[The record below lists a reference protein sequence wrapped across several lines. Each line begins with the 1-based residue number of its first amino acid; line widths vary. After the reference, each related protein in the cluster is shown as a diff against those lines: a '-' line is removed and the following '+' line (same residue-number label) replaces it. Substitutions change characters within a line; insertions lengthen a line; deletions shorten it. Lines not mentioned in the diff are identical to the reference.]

1 MMTNNK
7 NKKVKLTETQAIL
20 LYTLFNLVREGEF
33 VFEFSAEKICYFL
46 QYFGAKKYFKLEYN
60 NLNFCGPY
68 SWKVKYALKYLNG
81 SYISGFKDLNQK
93 PFEPLLLISDT
104 YEDIK
109 KIVANNNELYSIAE
123 KTNEF
128 LTGFYSDFTLE
139 LLSTVHYIMKEK
151 QTDDIKIIKNEL
163 DSWNEKKGIKSSNYE
178 YLKIAVDHLK
188 KFNI

>member
-1 MMTNNK
+1 
-7 NKKVKLTETQAIL
+7 
-20 LYTLFNLVREGEF
+20 
-33 VFEFSAEKICYFL
+33 
-46 QYFGAKKYFKLEYN
+46 
-60 NLNFCGPY
+60 
-68 SWKVKYALKYLNG
+68 
-81 SYISGFKDLNQK
+81 
-93 PFEPLLLISDT
+93 
-104 YEDIK
+104 
-109 KIVANNNELYSIAE
+109 VANNNELYSIAE